1 VELMNRDYVSPDGAL
16 RFLVRATDG
25 DLTMGF
31 DGCPSHTHGD
41 ILAISGATGE
51 TPEEA
56 TERHVNDLISSK
68 LIIAVATV
76 QGKIRDIWITDD
88 PSSHLRYCPPDE
100 TIVFR
105 RWDGTVLPQPTASQ
119 R

>member
-1 VELMNRDYVSPDGAL
+1 MHDLIRDYVSPDGTL
-16 RFLVRATDG
+16 CFLVRAPEG

-41 ILAISGATGE
+41 ILAVLGETGE

-56 TERHVNDLISSK
+56 TKRYVNDLISSK

-88 PSSHLRYCPPDE
+88 PLDNFAILSTGRNHR
-100 TIVFR
+100 V
-105 RWDGTVLPQPTASQ
+105 PTMGWNCLAATTA
-119 R
+119 

>member
-1 VELMNRDYVSPDGAL
+1 MHDLIRDYVSPDGTL
-16 RFLVRATDG
+16 CFLVRAPEG

-41 ILAISGATGE
+41 ILAVLGETGE

-56 TERHVNDLISSK
+56 TKRYVHDLISSK

-88 PSSHLRYCPPDE
+88 PLDNLRYCPPDE

-105 RWDGTVLPQPTASQ
+105 LWDGTVLPQQ
-119 R
+119 RRS